1 MKNVNKILQQYCD
14 GIMLLSVLLYVF
26 VSGNSI
32 LTLQITGSLIVG
44 ISIYLCFK
52 VRKNKLLLLL
62 FSIMAFI
69 NISLGY
75 TDCIMLGR
83 GVSEWQ
89 SVGLRLN
96 EINVVC
102 AKSILLTIVIV
113 NIMIT
118 KKVLL
123 FKVENIQECRRKN
136 NIISLGGLILL
147 YVILIYSFISQSY
160 SFGKYE
166 SVTNPIFE
174 YSLIILCF
182 TWYYSKEMKWI
193 DYGIWIYFFGF
204 SINFLRIGDR
214 SSVYMLVVLMAICY
228 FYKLINVRTI
238 GLVIL
243 VGIPITNFIAIFRD
257 HLFSSFSDII
267 IQLVTRGLYVDTVSW
282 AYYGSLAISMLYER
296 VGSHLELIVG
306 FWGRVIGIESQY
318 SSLAIYAR
326 TNYSDLYNLGGGI
339 YSSFFYAFGGY
350 ISVIIGAVILGIIIR
365 KIMMSHRKYLPFKVL
380 LIVYVFRWYLYDMTT
395 LYRGV
400 LIFVSLVYLVCLTIE
415 QTVRHKIKC

>member
-1 MKNVNKILQQYCD
+1 
-14 GIMLLSVLLYVF
+14 
-26 VSGNSI
+26 
-32 LTLQITGSLIVG
+32 
-44 ISIYLCFK
+44 
-52 VRKNKLLLLL
+52 
-62 FSIMAFI
+62 MAFI